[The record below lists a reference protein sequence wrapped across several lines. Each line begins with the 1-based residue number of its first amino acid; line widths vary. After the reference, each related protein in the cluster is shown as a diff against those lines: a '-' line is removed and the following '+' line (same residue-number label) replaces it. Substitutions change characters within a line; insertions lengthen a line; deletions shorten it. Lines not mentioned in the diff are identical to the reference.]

1 MFELKTKIIK
11 RLLVNGNKF
20 LNEQKFK
27 ERLKNISKYSKKNH
41 VKVIQ
46 IVINYSSYIFKITKL
61 NKPFYFNNTV
71 RIAFAIKQSLN
82 FIKTK
87 KSDILNNNLLSK
99 NSNLELVNKKFNGAN
114 KMFYFYRWF

>member
-11 RLLVNGNKF
+11 CLLVNGNKF

-27 ERLKNISKYSKKNH
+27 KRLKNISKYSKKNH
-41 VKVIQ
+41 AKIIQ

-61 NKPFYFNNTV
+61 NRPFYFNNKV

-82 FIKTK
+82 FIKNK
-87 KSDILNNNLLSK
+87 KNDILNNNLLSK
-99 NSNLELVNKKFNGAN
+99 NLNLELVSTKFNNA
-114 KMFYFYRWF
+114 KKIFYFYRWF